1 MRIIHLINHCDLG
14 HGNVH
19 VAIDLACAQAEA
31 GHDVFVACAG
41 GSFEPL
47 LHETGVTVLKL
58 IQHER
63 KPLVFLRAVAQLVKV
78 HRERKVDV
86 LHAHMMSGAL
96 IGYVTSTL
104 TGTPLVTTVHN
115 SFDRHSAL
123 MRVGHRV
130 VAVSHAERD
139 LLIKR
144 GYQPDR
150 VDVVIN
156 GPNNSHRESRVSKGT
171 IGRPS
176 WRMAFQHGRAG
187 PEIVRNPC
195 ITTVCG
201 LNPRKG
207 VADLINAFGEVS
219 RELPLWRLYIVG
231 DGPDRQKLED
241 LARSLELQDS
251 VSFLGSV
258 LVPRPIL
265 EKSDIFVLA
274 SYADPCSLAVAEAR
288 GAGCAI
294 IATAV
299 GGTPELLDFGR
310 AGKLVEAGNVRQLTA
325 ELRNFMTCDDRR
337 ESFRHAAKLG
347 SEFFDVE
354 RVAADYES
362 IYRKAT
368 IRRGMPARSS

>member
-1 MRIIHLINHCDLG
+1 
-14 HGNVH
+14 
-19 VAIDLACAQAEA
+19 
-31 GHDVFVACAG
+31 
-41 GSFEPL
+41 
-47 LHETGVTVLKL
+47 
-58 IQHER
+58 
-63 KPLVFLRAVAQLVKV
+63 
-78 HRERKVDV
+78 
-86 LHAHMMSGAL
+86 
-96 IGYVTSTL
+96 
-104 TGTPLVTTVHN
+104 
-115 SFDRHSAL
+115 
-123 MRVGHRV
+123 
-130 VAVSHAERD
+130 
-139 LLIKR
+139 
-144 GYQPDR
+144 
-150 VDVVIN
+150 
-156 GPNNSHRESRVSKGT
+156 
-171 IGRPS
+171 
-176 WRMAFQHGRAG
+176 MAFQHGRAG